1 MPLIMP
7 YQAENDII
15 SGATPESD
23 KPEYWNGDIFWVT
36 PEDVGR
42 IKTGYWLRETKRTVT
57 MEGYN
62 SCGTT
67 IAPRDS
73 IILTKRAPIGQL
85 AVLDTDACSN
95 QGCLLLTT
103 KSRTD
108 SRFFYYFLSAES
120 SSLQALGRG
129 STFMELSVD
138 DLKTLHIPV
147 PNLEEQQ
154 TIADHLDRETAK
166 LDALIAAKERLLGLL
181 AEKRRALITRA
192 VTRGLNPDIPMRDSG
207 IPWLGQVPED
217 WKIER
222 LKFHLCRIEQGWSPQ
237 CDNTPADEDE
247 WGVMK
252 AGCVNGLFFDEN
264 DNKRLPKDLTPLTEY
279 ELRPGDVLMSR
290 ANTTELLGSTVLV
303 QTVRP
308 RLLLCKTFARQLPL
322 F

>member
-1 MPLIMP
+1 MQWPTSQLRHVF
-7 YQAENDII
+7 DVT
-15 SGATPESD
+15 SGATPESG

-67 IAPRDS
+67 IAPRGS

-138 DLKTLHIPV
+138 DLKALHIPV

-154 TIADHLDRETAK
+154 TIADYLDRETTK
-166 LDALIAAKERLLGLL
+166 IDAMIDAKERLLGLL
-181 AEKRRALITRA
+181 AEKRRALITCVLPA
-192 VTRGLNPDIPMRDSG
+192 VSIPTFLCGTLGFLGWDKFRDTGKQSVVDG
-207 IPWLGQVPED
+207 CSVNETSAPKVVKKSCLPS
-217 WKIER
+217 
-222 LKFHLCRIEQGWSPQ
+222 LTSQG
-237 CDNTPADEDE
+237 
-247 WGVMK
+247 
-252 AGCVNGLFFDEN
+252 
-264 DNKRLPKDLTPLTEY
+264 
-279 ELRPGDVLMSR
+279 
-290 ANTTELLGSTVLV
+290 
-303 QTVRP
+303 
-308 RLLLCKTFARQLPL
+308 
-322 F
+322 